1 MDLIMSYL
9 MNVTLSGDKNEFKK
23 VRYQAIRY
31 VIMDNQLHKHRYSIP
46 LLKCLMPKDEIMSLM
61 KSMREY
67 METILEINSL
77 TRL

>member
-1 MDLIMSYL
+1 MNPIMSYL
-9 MNVTLSGDKNEFKK
+9 MNVTLPGDKNEFKK

-31 VIMDNQLHKHRYSIP
+31 VIMDDQLHKHRYSIP
-46 LLKCLMPKDEIMSLM
+46 LLKCLMPKDEIMSHM

-67 METILEINSL
+67 METILEVNSL